1 MARLRDKAGPV
12 SLQSVREL
20 LAPLQKQNWKIGL
33 VRSLWNGD
41 ITQALYAA
49 AVEVLQQLDIPEQ
62 QCITAEVPGSFEIPL
77 ACNWLIQY
85 HGCDAVIALGCV
97 IKGQTRHDEYI
108 AHSVSQGLMQLN
120 IQYSVPVIFG
130 VLTVD
135 DVEQA
140 WARAGGSHGNKG
152 AEAALAALH
161 MLALREKVRP
171 CK

>member
-1 MARLRDKAGPV
+1 MARARDKAGPI

-20 LAPLQKQNWKIGL
+20 LAPLQKENWRIGL
-33 VRSLWNGD
+33 VRSLWNGE
-41 ITQALYAA
+41 ITQALHAA
-49 AVEVLQQLDIPEQ
+49 AVEVLHQLGIPEQ
-62 QCITAEVPGSFEIPL
+62 QCITTEVPGSFEIPL
-77 ACNWLIQY
+77 ACKWLI
-85 HGCDAVIALGCV
+85 HHHRCDAVIALGCI

-108 AHSVSQGLMQLN
+108 AHSVSQALMQLN

-130 VLTVD
+130 VLTVNT
-135 DVEQA
+135 VEQA